1 MRSSQGWLQC
11 SWRRC
16 SAQAC
21 SSTSL
26 WCTAALPTR
35 PLHSMS
41 PRGTD
46 RTPSCRPR
54 SGRSRPRTCDT
65 SQFRCWA
72 RSCPVGSRRRRTHHC
87 SLAPGWPF
95 QQCTASRSCCLL
107 LRRSGCTCQLSS
119 GRRKTSQVHGACA
132 QLSTQAR
139 APGHCSNVML
149 AVAAPTLAQNPP
161 TGQSSQLVE
170 LVPELNEPGG
180 HAVQLTLAASA
191 VYWPGRHGRQTAPV
205 TGSAIVPL
213 EQSAQRGAAQVAG
226 SVLTRSGKD
235 ES

>member
-1 MRSSQGWLQC
+1 MTR
-11 SWRRC
+11 
-16 SAQAC
+16 A
-21 SSTSL
+21 SSTVGRDRARL
-26 WCTAALPTR
+26 AVDAEGRITAPWHR
-35 PLHSMS
+35 
-41 PRGTD
+41 
-46 RTPSCRPR
+46 
-54 SGRSRPRTCDT
+54 
-65 SQFRCWA
+65 
-72 RSCPVGSRRRRTHHC
+72 VG
-87 SLAPGWPF
+87 
-95 QQCTASRSCCLL
+95 
-107 LRRSGCTCQLSS
+107 LSS
-119 GRRKTSQVHGACA
+119 DALQAGAVACCSGDRVVRANCRAGGARFLRCMGRAH
-132 QLSTQAR
+132 LSTQAR